1 MRRIATIMAGA
12 AALTVMSGQAQALC
26 PANTIGPLNGVGA
39 ADSGPLGGPVDA
51 AVAEAMS
58 PPEACAYVIEE
69 AIPPAIS
76 EGAAATEPL
85 PETDTLPASKR
96 NETYVTAFVGGQ
108 PVLVDPDTRAVVEV
122 MK

>member
-69 AIPPAIS
+69 AIPPAIT
-76 EGAAATEPL
+76 EDAAATEPL
-85 PETDTLPASKR
+85 PETDTLHASKQ